1 MEPGQVVEY
10 IDSQKIFCAVVL
22 EAKNLRL
29 RLLTENNREVKL
41 SAGRL
46 VHRSTERLDTS
57 MGRDKLAGSLKE
69 MAEARK
75 RLSATID
82 IQSLWEVL
90 QGEAASIDLATM
102 TALCFPEHANSDHE
116 SAVIR
121 AFFNDRLYFKFS
133 PDQFSPY
140 STAKVEQIITQ
151 REKQKEEV
159 RLVEQG
165 SAWLKGVLKGPVPA
179 TPPPRAQEII
189 RILSSYHLFEKESPE
204 RDIGR
209 AILKSAGASSVEVIF
224 DFLVK
229 IGAWQSDE
237 NLDLLREGISA
248 PFPETVHQ
256 RAEVL
261 CSSPPAATEKRR
273 DLRDLPLITID
284 GPSTQDF
291 DDALSIT
298 PQGDRFVIGIH
309 IADVCHHL
317 AKDDPIAREAMNR
330 CSSIY
335 MPDQKI
341 SMLPESLSQG
351 ICSLKRDEDRPAIST
366 LVTLSP
372 EADIEHFEIVPS
384 LIRVQRQLT
393 YQDADLLAES
403 DQEIRALHTIAR
415 ACRKRRLDDGALII
429 ELPEIGVHI
438 GADRKPTVSHVD
450 RENPSNLLVSE
461 LMILANSLAARLLSE
476 NGVPAIFRSQ
486 AEPRERLFERDQAS
500 LFQYWMQRKQISRF
514 ILGHSAEPHS
524 GLGVPAY
531 VTCTSPIRKYSDLI
545 TQRQIRSVLGLE
557 EAYSE
562 AQIDQIIA
570 AMAEPMATVG
580 RIQYR
585 RHRYWLLKYL
595 ESRIGTKEEAIVL
608 HKRRGGYN
616 ILLPQYLIECHLSG
630 AENITLKPEDLTQVT
645 LQHANARKDI
655 LNVYLG

>member
-46 VHRSTERLDTS
+46 VHRSTERMNTS
-57 MGRDKLAGSLKE
+57 MGRDKLAAGLKE
-69 MAEARK
+69 MAEARR

-82 IQSLWEVL
+82 IQSVWEVL
-90 QGEAASIDLATM
+90 QGEAESIDLATM
-102 TALCFPEHANSDHE
+102 TALCFPKHANSEHE

-133 PDQFSPY
+133 PDHFCPY
-140 STAKVEQIITQ
+140 AAAKVEQIIAQ
-151 REKQKEEV
+151 REKQEEET

-165 SAWLKGVLKGPVPA
+165 SAWLKGVLKGPAPS
-179 TPPPRAQEII
+179 TSPPTAQEII
-189 RILSSYHLFEKESPE
+189 RILASYHLFEKESPE
-204 RDIGR
+204 RDLGR
-209 AILKSAGASSVEVIF
+209 AILKRAGVGSTDAIF

-237 NLDLLREGISA
+237 NLDLLREEISA

-256 RAEVL
+256 RAEAI
-261 CSSPPAATEKRR
+261 CRNPPAAGDQRR
-273 DLRDLPLITID
+273 DLRDLALITID

-309 IADVCHHL
+309 IADVCHYL
-317 AKDDPIAREAMNR
+317 VKEDPVEREAMNR

-351 ICSLKRDEDRPAIST
+351 ICSLKQDEDRPAIST

-372 EADIEHFEIVPS
+372 EADIERFEIVPS
-384 LIRVQRQLT
+384 LIRVRRQLT

-403 DQEIRALHTIAR
+403 DEEIRTLHTIAR
-415 ACRKRRLDDGALII
+415 AYRNRRLDDGALII
-429 ELPEIGVHI
+429 ELPEIGIRI
-438 GADRKPTVSHVD
+438 GADRKPAVSRVD

-461 LMILANSLAARLLSE
+461 MMILANSLAARLLSE
-476 NGVPAIFRSQ
+476 KAVPAIFRSQ

-500 LFQYWMQRKQISRF
+500 LFQSWMQRKQISRF
-514 ILGHSAEPHS
+514 LLGHSAEPHS

-562 AQIDQIIA
+562 AHIDRMIA
-570 AMAEPMATVG
+570 ATAEPMAIVG
-580 RIQYR
+580 RIQYH

-616 ILLPQYLIECHLSG
+616 ILLPQYLIECHLAG
-630 AENITLKPEDLTQVT
+630 AENITLKPEDLIQVT
-645 LQHANARKDI
+645 LQYVNARKDA